1 MVKSDLGSTI
11 VYIHSVH
18 ITDDII
24 MSVAQISSLFL
35 SPV

>member
-1 MVKSDLGSTI
+1 MVKSDLGSAI
-11 VYIHSVH
+11 FHIH

-24 MSVAQISSLFL
+24 MSVTQISSLFL